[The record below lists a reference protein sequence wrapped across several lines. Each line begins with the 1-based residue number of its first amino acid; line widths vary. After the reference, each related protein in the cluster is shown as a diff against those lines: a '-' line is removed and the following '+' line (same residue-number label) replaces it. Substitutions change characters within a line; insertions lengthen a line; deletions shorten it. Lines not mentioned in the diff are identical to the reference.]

1 MYKFKKR
8 KLTAMALAVLVGTTG
23 MTAFAGAPAPSAT
36 GFDAYRL
43 MPAQKEL
50 KDGCGH
56 EEDGSHEEGC
66 YDYVYSV
73 NEKYQDILRNAAA
86 DAGLSFDLDGDGE
99 LSDEEL
105 VAGISGIDGEKITA
119 YADALYAAIGQTEPD
134 VTTDTSVF
142 GDMEDGYYLIASK
155 APAMDGEAG
164 KVSLTLKA
172 VHGQTEDMEV
182 NVHVPAFSQ
191 KILLPKDNP
200 YVDKIVTPDDAIQV
214 EQDIKAAGDDADEA
228 ETPNIAD
235 EETTSG
241 EEGAETTP
249 GEEDMETD
257 GDDTHYEEEKELAGE
272 DSGIYEEADA
282 ADIGAGD
289 EVLFEAKLGM
299 PECIEDLPNWGF
311 NIHVEINGLKLTQE
325 PKLFVNGK
333 EARIR
338 GGAGDED
345 ALGEELA
352 SGVIGINGAHL
363 TVDGKD
369 VEYDKDTVV
378 SMRYACTLDEGH
390 LSGGTGNV
398 SEAWAEFMPD
408 MADASKNM
416 ETVHDKNAVFTYQ
429 LGVDSVNSEHEAL
442 AGAGFSLYRQDGE
455 DWAEIAMSGE
465 KQEGQTSS
473 LFAALDAGVY
483 KLSETT
489 IPAGCVKA
497 DDLVFE
503 IRPEYTEDSEDPAL
517 ASLGVYVDDKLVSS
531 GDEDALFTADMES
544 GTVYTELI
552 SGVAAHMPSTGA
564 NTRIILAAGGIALLA
579 AGGAVYAVYRKKSKK
594 DAE

>member
-1 MYKFKKR
+1 MDKFKKR

-23 MTAFAGAPAPSAT
+23 MTAFAGAPAPSAK
-36 GFDAYRL
+36 GFDAYCL
-43 MPAQKEL
+43 MPAEKEL

-56 EEDGSHEEGC
+56 EEDGPHEEGC

-73 NEKYQDILRNAAA
+73 NEKYQDILKEAAA

-99 LSDEEL
+99 LSEEEL

-155 APAMDGEAG
+155 APATDGEDG
-164 KVSLTLKA
+164 NVSLMLKA
-172 VHGQTEDMEV
+172 VHGQTEDMEA

-200 YVDKIVTPDDAIQV
+200 YGDKIATPDNAIQV
-214 EQDIKAAGDDADEA
+214 ERDIKATGDDVDKS
-228 ETPNIAD
+228 ETPNIVGED
-235 EETTSG
+235 TMSG
-241 EEGAETTP
+241 EEGT
-249 GEEDMETD
+249 ETD
-257 GDDTHYEEEKELAGE
+257 GDDTHYEEEKEPSVE
-272 DSGIYEEADA
+272 DSDAYEETDA

-311 NIHVEINGLKLTQE
+311 NIHAELNGLKLTQE
-325 PKLFVNGK
+325 PKLFVNGR

-338 GGAGDED
+338 GNAGDVSD
-345 ALGEELA
+345 GGPA
-352 SGVIGINGAHL
+352 SGIIGINGAHL

-378 SMRYACTLDEGH
+378 TMRYACTLDEGH

-398 SEAWAEFMPD
+398 SEAWAEFIPD
-408 MADASKNM
+408 MSDASKTM

-429 LGVDSVNSEHEAL
+429 LGVDSVDSEHEAL

-455 DWAEIAMSGE
+455 DWAEIVMSGE
-465 KQEGQTSS
+465 KQEGQTSF

-517 ASLGVYVDDKLVSS
+517 ASLGVYADDKLVSS

>member
-1 MYKFKKR
+1 MDKFKKR

-23 MTAFAGAPAPSAT
+23 MTAFAGAPAPSAK
-36 GFDAYRL
+36 GFDAYCL
-43 MPAQKEL
+43 MPAEKEL

-56 EEDGSHEEGC
+56 EEDGPHEEGC

-73 NEKYQDILRNAAA
+73 NEKYQDILKEAAA

-99 LSDEEL
+99 LSEEEL

-155 APAMDGEAG
+155 APATDGEDG
-164 KVSLTLKA
+164 NVSLMLKA
-172 VHGQTEDMEV
+172 VHGQTEDMEA

-200 YVDKIVTPDDAIQV
+200 YGDKIATPDNAIQV
-214 EQDIKAAGDDADEA
+214 ERDIKATGDDVDKS
-228 ETPNIAD
+228 ETPNIVGED
-235 EETTSG
+235 TMSG
-241 EEGAETTP
+241 EEGT
-249 GEEDMETD
+249 ETD
-257 GDDTHYEEEKELAGE
+257 GDDTHYEEEKEPSVE
-272 DSGIYEEADA
+272 DSDAYEETDA

-311 NIHVEINGLKLTQE
+311 NIHAELNGLKLTQE
-325 PKLFVNGK
+325 PKLFVNGR

-338 GGAGDED
+338 GNAGDVSD
-345 ALGEELA
+345 GGPA
-352 SGVIGINGAHL
+352 SGIIGINGAHL

-378 SMRYACTLDEGH
+378 TMRYACTLDEGH

-398 SEAWAEFMPD
+398 SEAWAEFIPD
-408 MADASKNM
+408 MSDASKTM

-429 LGVDSVNSEHEAL
+429 LGVDSVDSEHEAL

-455 DWAEIAMSGE
+455 DWTEIAMSGE
-465 KQEGQTSS
+465 AEEGQTSFS
-473 LFAALDAGVY
+473 FAALDAGVY

-503 IRPEYTEDSEDPAL
+503 IRPEYAEDSEDPSL
-517 ASLGVYVDDKLVSS
+517 ASLGVYADDKLVSS

>member
-1 MYKFKKR
+1 MDKFKKR

-23 MTAFAGAPAPSAT
+23 MTAFAGAPAPSAK
-36 GFDAYRL
+36 GFDAYCL
-43 MPAQKEL
+43 MPAEKEL

-56 EEDGSHEEGC
+56 EEDGPHEEGC

-73 NEKYQDILRNAAA
+73 NEKYQDILKEAAA

-99 LSDEEL
+99 LSEEEL

-155 APAMDGEAG
+155 APATDGEDG
-164 KVSLTLKA
+164 NVSLMLKA
-172 VHGQTEDMEV
+172 VHGQTEDMEA

-200 YVDKIVTPDDAIQV
+200 YGDKIATPDNAIQV
-214 EQDIKAAGDDADEA
+214 ERDIKATGDDVDKS
-228 ETPNIAD
+228 ETPNIVGED
-235 EETTSG
+235 TMSG
-241 EEGAETTP
+241 EEGT
-249 GEEDMETD
+249 ETD
-257 GDDTHYEEEKELAGE
+257 GDDTHYEEEKEPSVE
-272 DSGIYEEADA
+272 DSDAYEETDA

-311 NIHVEINGLKLTQE
+311 NIHAELNGLKLTQE
-325 PKLFVNGK
+325 PKLFVNGE

-465 KQEGQTSS
+465 AEEGQTSFS
-473 LFAALDAGVY
+473 FAALDAGVY

-503 IRPEYTEDSEDPAL
+503 IRPEYAEDSEDPSL
-517 ASLGVYVDDKLVSS
+517 VSLGVYVDDKLVSS
-531 GDEDALFTADMES
+531 GDEDALFTADIES
-544 GTVYTELI
+544 GTVYTELV
-552 SGVAAHMPSTGA
+552 SGVAAHMPSTGS

>member
-1 MYKFKKR
+1 MDKFKKR

-23 MTAFAGAPAPSAT
+23 MTAFAGAPAPSAK
-36 GFDAYRL
+36 GFDAYCL
-43 MPAQKEL
+43 MPAEKEL

-56 EEDGSHEEGC
+56 EEDGPHEEGC

-73 NEKYQDILRNAAA
+73 NEKYQDILKEAAA

-99 LSDEEL
+99 LSEEEL

-155 APAMDGEAG
+155 APATDGEDG
-164 KVSLTLKA
+164 NVSLMLKA
-172 VHGQTEDMEV
+172 VHGQTEDMEA

-200 YVDKIVTPDDAIQV
+200 YGDKIATPDNAIQV
-214 EQDIKAAGDDADEA
+214 ERDIKATGDDVDKS
-228 ETPNIAD
+228 ETPNIVGED
-235 EETTSG
+235 TMSG
-241 EEGAETTP
+241 EEGT
-249 GEEDMETD
+249 ETD
-257 GDDTHYEEEKELAGE
+257 GDDTHYEEEKEPSVE
-272 DSGIYEEADA
+272 DSDAYEETDA

-311 NIHVEINGLKLTQE
+311 NIHAELNGLKLTQE
-325 PKLFVNGK
+325 PKLFVNGR

-338 GGAGDED
+338 GNAGDVSD
-345 ALGEELA
+345 GGPA

-455 DWAEIAMSGE
+455 DWAEIVMSGE
-465 KQEGQTSS
+465 KQEGQTSF

-517 ASLGVYVDDKLVSS
+517 ASLGVYADDKLVSS